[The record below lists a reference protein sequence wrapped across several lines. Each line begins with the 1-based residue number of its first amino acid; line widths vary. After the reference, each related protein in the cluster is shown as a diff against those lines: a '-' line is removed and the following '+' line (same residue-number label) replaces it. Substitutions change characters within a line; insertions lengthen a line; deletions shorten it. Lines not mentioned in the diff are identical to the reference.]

1 MMIRYYLFIIM
12 ICVFCGIG
20 IIYNPVLAQSN
31 TIVILGDSSYRIE
44 LVFTDGKVW
53 TYKITELY
61 GRDLSHFTIGIPSC
75 VESIVSTD
83 PEATAIDLDPTT
95 NITGAK
101 WDLTNE
107 FSTGLFT
114 IILDDY
120 YEQQIV
126 DVAFKAG
133 NDFAIGITYGPN
145 CSNLIPTTTPTN
157 TSTPTATAT
166 HTETVTATP
175 TQTNTPTVT
184 PIATVTTTPTST
196 PTSTPT
202 VASTA
207 SVTPTPTNTETV
219 TAVET
224 PTSTPTATLIATSV
238 STPTATPTV
247 TEEAPTNEEEGV
259 EPKKSMMFL
268 PLVRGE

>member
-1 MMIRYYLFIIM
+1 MKIRYYLFIIV
-12 ICVFCGIG
+12 ICIFCGI
-20 IIYNPVLAQSN
+20 NPVWAQGD
-31 TIVILGDSSYRIE
+31 TIVLLGDSAYRIE
-44 LVFTDGKVW
+44 LIFTDGKVW

-61 GRDLSHFTIGIPSC
+61 GKSLSHFTIGISSC
-75 VESIVSTD
+75 VESIISTE

-95 NITGAK
+95 NVTGAK
-101 WDLTNE
+101 WDLMDE

-166 HTETVTATP
+166 HTETVTVTP

-184 PIATVTTTPTST
+184 PIATVTTI
-196 PTSTPT
+196 
-202 VASTA
+202 
-207 SVTPTPTNTETV
+207 
-219 TAVET
+219 